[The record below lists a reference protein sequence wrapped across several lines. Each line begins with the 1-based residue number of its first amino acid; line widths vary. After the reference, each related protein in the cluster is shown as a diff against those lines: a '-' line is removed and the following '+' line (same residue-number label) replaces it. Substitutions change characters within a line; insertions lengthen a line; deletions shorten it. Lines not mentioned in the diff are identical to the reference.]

1 MRKKTNYKCKTSSST
16 TTVEDNILSRKYV
29 YVFFKFN
36 FKPKEYSISLY
47 YVYIILFQN
56 GSWNIRSVFN
66 KVPFFDKCDG
76 KHVKNVV
83 FINSVNVHFD
93 FENMA

>member
-1 MRKKTNYKCKTSSST
+1 MF
-16 TTVEDNILSRKYV
+16 
-29 YVFFKFN
+29 FFKYN

-47 YVYIILFQN
+47 YVHYILFQN

-83 FINSVNVHFD
+83 FINSANVHFD
-93 FENMA
+93 FENLA